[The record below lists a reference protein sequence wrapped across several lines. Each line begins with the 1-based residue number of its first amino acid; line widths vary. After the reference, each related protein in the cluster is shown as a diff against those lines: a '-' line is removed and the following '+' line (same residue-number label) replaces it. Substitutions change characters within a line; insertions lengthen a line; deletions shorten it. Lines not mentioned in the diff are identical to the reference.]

1 MGDLP
6 GVTFVDGVPVVS
18 QERLCEIMMDA
29 CHMDL
34 ICGLVASLKPS
45 RVLELG
51 VGSGVLTRRILQT
64 LTNYGLNDSQLT
76 CVDNFSDFGGKC
88 PAHLG
93 GFPGFDSRVC
103 DFPGFDSRVS
113 LCVMGELEFL
123 MALRRACGFEIGPL
137 QVYDLIVSDAD
148 HNNTHLWMD
157 KTLEILNPGG
167 ILIYHDVLNSD
178 FPNLRSL
185 ITQAGEKGL
194 SHFVFSR
201 NSVPSERCD
210 RGLLVIRKEGCDCA
224 GVHEID

>member
-123 MALRRACGFEIGPL
+123 MALRRVFGFESSPL
-137 QVYDLIVSDAD
+137 QVFDLIVSDAD

-185 ITQAGEKGL
+185 ITQAGDKGL

-210 RGLLVIRKEGCDCA
+210 RGLLVIRKEG
-224 GVHEID
+224 